1 MSDLFERS
9 LATYIWLAQIYY
21 LSWDGRIDPRSMND
35 EIKKLK
41 EALAASPDNQYLRN
55 LVLEAMIKGR
65 FWDELQ
71 NECLQM
77 ITHDSADKRA
87 KLGLAQSY
95 FGKGNYSTAAV
106 VLEELISEDLKNV
119 DALVLMC
126 RVNMAENNLSE
137 AVELFQRIK
146 VLRPDF
152 SDKEMEGKL
161 VANQK
166 QKRDTNQVDDTNF
179 SDRIES
185 EMFRSNEK
193 VNFNDVGGMAYEKEQ
208 ISLKIIHPLKH
219 ADLYKSYGKKI
230 GGGILFYGPPGC
242 GKTFLAKATAGE
254 IASEFISVGIDDI
267 LDMYIGQ
274 SEKKLNLIF
283 EKARAM
289 SPCVL
294 FFDEIDALGANRN
307 DLRTSAG
314 RNLINQFLA
323 ELDGV
328 DSNNEGILVIG
339 ATNAPWHLDS
349 AFRRPGRFDRMIFVQ
364 PPSLESRTEIFR
376 LALTGK
382 PIGKMDYT
390 ALAKITDSFSGADI
404 KACIDVAIEG
414 KLQEAIKNGI
424 PSALEM
430 KDLTNAI
437 KKVKPSTKEWFQTAK
452 NYAVYAN
459 DSGIYDEILAYLK
472 LK

>member
-1 MSDLFERS
+1 
-9 LATYIWLAQIYY
+9 
-21 LSWDGRIDPRSMND
+21 MNE
-35 EIKKLK
+35 EIRKLK
-41 EALAASPDNQYLRN
+41 EALSVSPDNQYLQQ
-55 LVLEAMIKGR
+55 LIIDALIKSAQ
-65 FWDELQ
+65 WDELQ
-71 NECLQM
+71 AECLNLIAKEPQNN
-77 ITHDSADKRA
+77 KA

-95 FGKGNYSTAAV
+95 FGKKNFSTAAV
-106 VLEELISEDLKNV
+106 VLEELLNQDLNNIN
-119 DALVLMC
+119 ALILMC
-126 RVNMAENNLSE
+126 RVSMEENNTHE
-137 AVELFQRIK
+137 AVETYKKIK
-146 VLRPDF
+146 QLKPDYV
-152 SDKEMEGKL
+152 DPALDVKL
-161 VANQK
+161 LTQQSK
-166 QKRDTNQVDDTNF
+166 QPERLDDTSF

-185 EMFRSNEK
+185 EMFGKKEQVTFK
-193 VNFNDVGGMAYEKEQ
+193 DVGGMDYEKEQ

-254 IASEFISVGIDDI
+254 IDSQFISVGIDEI

-307 DLRTSAG
+307 DLRSSAG

-328 DSNNEGILVIG
+328 GSNNEGILVVG

-349 AFRRPGRFDRMIFVQ
+349 AFRRPGRFDRLIFVQ
-364 PPSLESRTEIFR
+364 PPVLESRVEIFK
-376 LALTGK
+376 LALSGK
-382 PIGKMDYT
+382 PIEKIDYPTLGK
-390 ALAKITDSFSGADI
+390 LTDGFSGADI
-404 KACIDVAIEG
+404 NGCIDVAVED

-424 PSALEM
+424 PTALQM

-452 NYAVYAN
+452 NYAMYAN
-459 DSGIYDEILAYLK
+459 DSGIYDEILTYLK

>member
-1 MSDLFERS
+1 
-9 LATYIWLAQIYY
+9 
-21 LSWDGRIDPRSMND
+21 MNE

-55 LVLEAMIKGR
+55 LVLDAMIKGQ
-65 FWDELQ
+65 FWDDLQ
-71 NECLQM
+71 SECLKI
-77 ITHDSADKRA
+77 ITRDGSDKRA

-95 FGKGNYSTAAV
+95 FGKGNFSTAAV
-106 VLEELISEDLKNV
+106 VLEELIGQDMTNV
-119 DALVLMC
+119 DALVLLC
-126 RVNMAENNLSE
+126 RVNMAENNLPE
-137 AVELFQRIK
+137 AVEIFQRIK
-146 VLRPDF
+146 VLKPDF
-152 SDKEMEGKL
+152 SDKEMENKL
-161 VANQK
+161 VANQT
-166 QKRDTNQVDDTNF
+166 QQHNTGIDDDTSF

-185 EMFRSNEK
+185 EMFGSKEK
-193 VNFNDVGGMAYEKEQ
+193 VKFEDVGGMAYEKEQ
-208 ISLKIIHPLKH
+208 ISLKIIHPIKH

-254 IASEFISVGIDDI
+254 IASEFFSVGIDDI

-274 SEKKLNLIF
+274 SERKLNLIF

-328 DSNNEGILVIG
+328 DSDNDGILVIG

-364 PPSLESRTEIFR
+364 PPSLESRTEIFK
-376 LALTGK
+376 LALAGK
-382 PIGKMDYT
+382 PVGKIDY
-390 ALAKITDSFSGADI
+390 ASLAKMTDTFSGADI
-404 KACIDVAIEG
+404 KACIDVAVEG

-424 PSALEM
+424 PTALEM
-430 KDLTNAI
+430 KDLTNAV

-459 DSGIYDEILAYLK
+459 DSGIYDEILTYLK

>member
-1 MSDLFERS
+1 
-9 LATYIWLAQIYY
+9 
-21 LSWDGRIDPRSMND
+21 MNE

-41 EALAASPDNQYLRN
+41 EALAASPDNHYLIQ
-55 LVLEAMIKGR
+55 LVLDAMVKGK

-71 NECLQM
+71 AECLQI
-77 ITHDSADKRA
+77 ITREPSNKKA

-95 FGKGNYSTAAV
+95 FGKGNFSTAAV
-106 VLEELISEDLKNV
+106 VLEELISQDSNNF
-119 DALVLMC
+119 DAQLLMC
-126 RVNMAENNLSE
+126 RIHMAENNLTE
-137 AVELFQRIK
+137 AVKAYQQIKELK
-146 VLRPDF
+146 PDF
-152 SDKEMEGKL
+152 HDEEMEAKL
-161 VANQK
+161 LLNSEQALKEQESSA
-166 QKRDTNQVDDTNF
+166 F
-179 SDRIES
+179 SDEVES
-185 EMFRSNEK
+185 QIFGKKEK
-193 VNFNDVGGMAYEKEQ
+193 TTFKDVGGMAYEKEQ

-254 IASEFISVGIDDI
+254 IDSQFISVGIDDI

-274 SEKKLNLIF
+274 SEKKLKMIF

-323 ELDGV
+323 ELDGM
-328 DSNNEGILVIG
+328 DSNNDGILVIG

-364 PPSLESRTEIFR
+364 PPALESRTEIFK
-376 LALTGK
+376 LALAGK
-382 PIGKMDYT
+382 PIDKIDHAG
-390 ALAKITDSFSGADI
+390 LAKLTDNFSGADI
-404 KACIDVAIEG
+404 NACIDVAVEG

-424 PSALEM
+424 PTSLQM
-430 KDLTNAI
+430 KDLANAI

-452 NYAVYAN
+452 NYALYAN
-459 DSGIYDEILAYLK
+459 DSGIYDEILTYLK
-472 LK
+472 LN

>member
-1 MSDLFERS
+1 
-9 LATYIWLAQIYY
+9 
-21 LSWDGRIDPRSMND
+21 MNE

-41 EALAASPDNQYLRN
+41 EALAASPDNHYLTQ
-55 LVLEAMIKGR
+55 LVLDAMIKGE
-65 FWDELQ
+65 FWNELQ
-71 NECLQM
+71 AECLQI
-77 ITHDSADKRA
+77 ITKEPSNKRA

-95 FGKGNYSTAAV
+95 FGKGNFSTAAV
-106 VLEELISEDLKNV
+106 VLEELISQDPNNFEAQL
-119 DALVLMC
+119 LMC
-126 RVNMAENNLSE
+126 RIHMAENNLAE
-137 AVELFQRIK
+137 AVKAYQQIKELK
-146 VLRPDF
+146 PDF
-152 SDKEMEGKL
+152 QDEEMETKL
-161 VANQK
+161 LLNSEQALKEQESS
-166 QKRDTNQVDDTNF
+166 TF
-179 SDRIES
+179 SDEVES
-185 EMFRSNEK
+185 QIFGK
-193 VNFNDVGGMAYEKEQ
+193 KDKITFKDVGGMAYEKEQ

-254 IASEFISVGIDDI
+254 IDSQFISVGIDDI

-274 SEKKLNLIF
+274 SEKKLNMIF

-323 ELDGV
+323 ELDGM
-328 DSNNEGILVIG
+328 DSNNDGILVIG

-364 PPSLESRTEIFR
+364 PPALESRTEIFK
-376 LALTGK
+376 LALAGK
-382 PIGKMDYT
+382 PIDKIDYPG
-390 ALAKITDSFSGADI
+390 LAKLTDNFSGADI
-404 KACIDVAIEG
+404 NACIDVAVEG
-414 KLQEAIKNGI
+414 KLQEAIKNGM
-424 PSALEM
+424 PTSLQM
-430 KDLTNAI
+430 KDLSNAI

-452 NYAVYAN
+452 NYALYAN
-459 DSGIYDEILAYLK
+459 DSGIYDEILTYLK

>member
-1 MSDLFERS
+1 
-9 LATYIWLAQIYY
+9 
-21 LSWDGRIDPRSMND
+21 
-35 EIKKLK
+35 
-41 EALAASPDNQYLRN
+41 
-55 LVLEAMIKGR
+55 
-65 FWDELQ
+65 
-71 NECLQM
+71 
-77 ITHDSADKRA
+77 
-87 KLGLAQSY
+87 
-95 FGKGNYSTAAV
+95 
-106 VLEELISEDLKNV
+106 
-119 DALVLMC
+119 
-126 RVNMAENNLSE
+126 
-137 AVELFQRIK
+137 
-146 VLRPDF
+146 
-152 SDKEMEGKL
+152 
-161 VANQK
+161 
-166 QKRDTNQVDDTNF
+166 
-179 SDRIES
+179 
-185 EMFRSNEK
+185 
-193 VNFNDVGGMAYEKEQ
+193 MAYEKEQ

-307 DLRTSAG
+307 DLRSSAG

-328 DSNNEGILVIG
+328 DSDNEGILVIG

-364 PPSLESRTEIFR
+364 PPSLESRIEIFR
-376 LALTGK
+376 LSLAGK
-382 PIGKMDYT
+382 PIGKIDYT
-390 ALAKITDSFSGADI
+390 AVAKITDSFSGADI
-404 KACIDVAIEG
+404 NACIDVAVEG
-414 KLQEAIKNGI
+414 KLQEAIKGGI

-459 DSGIYDEILAYLK
+459 DSGIYDEILTYLN
-472 LK
+472 LNNIITLHGTGPRPRPL

>member
-1 MSDLFERS
+1 
-9 LATYIWLAQIYY
+9 
-21 LSWDGRIDPRSMND
+21 MNE

-41 EALAASPDNQYLRN
+41 EALAASPDNPYLKQ
-55 LVLEAMIKGR
+55 LIFDAMIKGGL
-65 FWDELQ
+65 WDELQ
-71 NECLQM
+71 NECLELIM
-77 ITHDSADKRA
+77 KDPDSKKA

-95 FGKGNYSTAAV
+95 FGKNNFSTAAV
-106 VLEELISEDLKNV
+106 VLEELINQDPKNV

-126 RVNMAENNLSE
+126 RVNMAENNLTE
-137 AVELFQRIK
+137 AVEIFQKIK
-146 VLRPDF
+146 VLKPDF

-161 VANQK
+161 VINHK
-166 QKRDTNQVDDTNF
+166 QERTKEAEQQEDTSF

-185 EMFRSNEK
+185 EMFRAKEK
-193 VNFNDVGGMAYEKEQ
+193 VKFQDVGGMAYEKEQ

-254 IASEFISVGIDDI
+254 IDSEFISVGIDDI

-289 SPCVL
+289 APCVL

-307 DLRTSAG
+307 DLRSSAG

-328 DSNNEGILVIG
+328 DSDNEGILVVG

-364 PPSLESRTEIFR
+364 PPSMESRVEIFK

-382 PIGKMDYT
+382 PIEKIDYA
-390 ALAKITDSFSGADI
+390 ALAKVTDSFSGADI
-404 KACIDVAIEG
+404 NACIDVAVEG
-414 KLQEAIKNGI
+414 KLQDAIKNGI
-424 PSALEM
+424 PTPLQM

-452 NYAVYAN
+452 NYAIYAN
-459 DSGIYDEILAYLK
+459 DSGIYDEILTYLK

>member
-1 MSDLFERS
+1 
-9 LATYIWLAQIYY
+9 
-21 LSWDGRIDPRSMND
+21 MNE

-41 EALAASPDNQYLRN
+41 EALAASPDNQYLRH
-55 LVLEAMIKGR
+55 LVFDAMIKGG

-71 NECLQM
+71 SECLEVIM
-77 ITHDSADKRA
+77 KDPSNGRA

-95 FGKGNYSTAAV
+95 YGKNNFGTAAV
-106 VLEELISEDLKNV
+106 VLEELISQNPQNI

-126 RVNMAENNLSE
+126 RVNMAENNLTE
-137 AVELFQRIK
+137 AIEIFQRIK
-146 VLRPDF
+146 ILKPDF
-152 SDKEMEGKL
+152 SDKEMESKL
-161 VANQK
+161 IVNHKKEKESEQAEA
-166 QKRDTNQVDDTNF
+166 TSF
-179 SDRIES
+179 SDQIES
-185 EMFRSNEK
+185 QMFGAKGK
-193 VNFNDVGGMAYEKEQ
+193 VTFDNVGGMAYEKEQ

-254 IASEFISVGIDDI
+254 IESEFISVGIDDI

-307 DLRTSAG
+307 DLRSSAG

-328 DSNNEGILVIG
+328 DSDNEGILVVG

-364 PPSLESRTEIFR
+364 PPSLESRLEIFK
-376 LALTGK
+376 LALVGK
-382 PIGKMDYT
+382 PVEKIDYA
-390 ALAKITDSFSGADI
+390 ALAKNTDTFSGADI
-404 KACIDVAIEG
+404 NACIDVAVEG

-424 PSALEM
+424 PTALTT

-452 NYAVYAN
+452 NYAIYAN
-459 DSGIYDEILAYLK
+459 DSGIYDEILTYLK

>member
-1 MSDLFERS
+1 MDAVKLC
-9 LATYIWLAQIYY
+9 
-21 LSWDGRIDPRSMND
+21 SMNE

-55 LVLEAMIKGR
+55 LVLDAMIKGG
-65 FWDELQ
+65 FWEELQ
-71 NECLQM
+71 LECLQM
-77 ITHDSADKRA
+77 ITRDPSDKRA

-95 FGKGNYSTAAV
+95 FGKGNFSTAAV
-106 VLEELISEDLKNV
+106 VLEELISQDQKNV
-119 DALVLMC
+119 DALVLLC
-126 RVNMAENNLSE
+126 RVNMAENNLPE

-152 SDKEMEGKL
+152 SDKEMENKL

-166 QKRDTNQVDDTNF
+166 QQRDPERADDTSF

-185 EMFRSNEK
+185 EMFGSKEK
-193 VNFNDVGGMAYEKEQ
+193 VTFRDVGGMAYEKEQ

-307 DLRTSAG
+307 DLRSSAG

-328 DSNNEGILVIG
+328 DSDNEGILVIG
-339 ATNAPWHLDS
+339 ATNAPWHLDA

-364 PPSLESRTEIFR
+364 PPSLESRIEIFR
-376 LALTGK
+376 LALAGK
-382 PIGKMDYT
+382 PVGKIDYT

-404 KACIDVAIEG
+404 NACIDVAVEG

-459 DSGIYDEILAYLK
+459 DSGIYDEILTYLK

>member
-1 MSDLFERS
+1 MTE
-9 LATYIWLAQIYY
+9 
-21 LSWDGRIDPRSMND
+21 

-41 EALAASPDNQYLRN
+41 EALAASPDNPYLRQLIFDA
-55 LVLEAMIKGR
+55 LVKGQY
-65 FWDELQ
+65 WNELQ
-71 NECLQM
+71 SECLQVL
-77 ITHDSADKRA
+77 TKDPENKKA

-95 FGKGNYSTAAV
+95 FGKQDYNTAAV
-106 VLEELISEDLKNV
+106 VLEELLNQDPQYV

-126 RVNMAENNLSE
+126 RVSMAENNLAE
-137 AVELFQRIK
+137 AVSTYQKIK
-146 VLRPDF
+146 FLKPEF
-152 SDKEMEGKL
+152 SDKEMEERL
-161 VANQK
+161 IVNT
-166 QKRDTNQVDDTNF
+166 KRPSEHAADASF
-179 SDRIES
+179 SDRVES
-185 EMFRSNEK
+185 EMFGKKDKIKFEH
-193 VNFNDVGGMAYEKEQ
+193 VGGMSYEKEQ

-254 IASEFISVGIDDI
+254 IDSEFISVGIDDI

-328 DSNNEGILVIG
+328 DSNNDGILVVG

-364 PPSLESRTEIFR
+364 PPSQEAREEIFK
-376 LALTGK
+376 LALAGK
-382 PIGKMDYT
+382 PVEKIDYQS
-390 ALAKITDSFSGADI
+390 LAKLTDSFSGADI
-404 KACIDVAIEG
+404 NACIDVAVEG
-414 KLQEAIKNGI
+414 KLQDAIKSGV
-424 PSALEM
+424 PSPLQM

-459 DSGIYDEILAYLK
+459 DSGIYDEILTYLK